1 MHPPSA
7 FQKMRA
13 NRAARRSPGQELR
26 KLYDRIEAIEAS
38 MSQEWDGQR
47 EAERKRL
54 AAERELAQAG
64 LPGRWRWPFRSA
76 AQ

>member
-26 KLYDRIEAIEAS
+26 RLYDRIEAIEAS

-54 AAERELAQAG
+54 AADREMA
-64 LPGRWRWPFRSA
+64 LPRRWGWPFRSA